1 MDIKT
6 RQIIKTLNKIGV
18 DTRYI
23 SFYQN
28 TIYINNL
35 KFSKFSRKKEDTF
48 HETYPQIPIIRSK
61 IFQKICI
68 KTSRTLKNQI
78 KPKDHIYTPNTD
90 KPEDILINII
100 LEPYQRKYGI
110 TITHNDN
117 DENIK
122 YTNNQTLTQFINQY
136 LNQMINS
143 QKIEEKKDPNTIYPL
158 EDIPDEWIYE
168 WIKTTNIKH
177 TTKIRQTQPEII
189 KISQFIK
196 KHIPQYEQSIKQSVK
211 NLNRDN

>member
-1 MDIKT
+1 MHKNIK
-6 RQIIKTLNKIGV
+6 
-18 DTRYI
+18 
-23 SFYQN
+23 N
-28 TIYINNL
+28 T
-35 KFSKFSRKKEDTF
+35 
-48 HETYPQIPIIRSK
+48 
-61 IFQKICI
+61 
-68 KTSRTLKNQI
+68 KNQI

-90 KPEDILINII
+90 KPEDILSNII

-143 QKIEEKKDPNTIYPL
+143 QKIEEKKDQNTIYPL

-177 TTKIRQTQPEII
+177 TTKKRQTQPEII
-189 KISQFIK
+189 KINQFIK

-211 NLNRDN
+211 NLNRDK